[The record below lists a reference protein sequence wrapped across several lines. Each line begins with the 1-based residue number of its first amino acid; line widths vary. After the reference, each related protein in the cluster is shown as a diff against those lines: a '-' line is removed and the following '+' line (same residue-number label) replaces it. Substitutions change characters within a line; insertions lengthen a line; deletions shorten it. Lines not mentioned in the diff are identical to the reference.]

1 MTGDAILLQTLIEA
15 VQTSR
20 WSRFWVLASAIA
32 LYLPVQA
39 IVYFARQ
46 ARAEEYANLLTRQVR
61 EDLFDR
67 LGAIRLSHF
76 TREGADKYLSNLTVQ
91 VDSIKLNV
99 IDVALWGSYLL
110 CQLVCATA
118 TILFINPV
126 LGLIAIILCLPL
138 SVSPILSKKAVER
151 ARNLLVHSTNNLNES
166 SSDLLH
172 GLVDWRIHGAE
183 RSVDRRYSQ
192 AGHIFHASIRDNVTL
207 FDDSLPDSMVLEACA
222 KAQIGDW
229 ARERGLDYEIDNAL
243 SSLSG
248 GEKQRILL
256 ARFFAC
262 QARFGVL
269 DEITSRLDMKTVAR
283 VEKRLAD
290 ELDGFVYVSHR
301 LDSGIMQLVDQVIV
315 VDGMRIVAMG
325 SPEEVESYARG
336 LTE

>member
-1 MTGDAILLQTLIEA
+1 M
-15 VQTSR
+15 
-20 WSRFWVLASAIA
+20 
-32 LYLPVQA
+32 QA

-151 ARNLLVHSTNNLNES
+151 RGT
-166 SSDLLH
+166 
-172 GLVDWRIHGAE
+172 
-183 RSVDRRYSQ
+183 
-192 AGHIFHASIRDNVTL
+192 
-207 FDDSLPDSMVLEACA
+207 SLCIAPT
-222 KAQIGDW
+222 I
-229 ARERGLDYEIDNAL
+229 
-243 SSLSG
+243 
-248 GEKQRILL
+248 
-256 ARFFAC
+256 
-262 QARFGVL
+262 
-269 DEITSRLDMKTVAR
+269 
-283 VEKRLAD
+283 
-290 ELDGFVYVSHR
+290 
-301 LDSGIMQLVDQVIV
+301 
-315 VDGMRIVAMG
+315 
-325 SPEEVESYARG
+325 
-336 LTE
+336 